1 MAEKA
6 QKTRSHTWLIISLL
20 SVVTLV
26 VVGFVFNR
34 ILEKSG
40 DIVETNPV
48 VIDAEFYNEEG
59 QKKITTDDLNS
70 AIDQNK
76 SFVLFVSYPICSE
89 ETAQFKEYV
98 REFQEKNKVSFYY
111 ITTDDIDGT
120 VVKDTI
126 KYFPTV
132 AVFEKG
138 EIKNYL
144 RFDSDEDL
152 QYYKSIEGFSK
163 WFYAN
168 VKKD

>member
-144 RFDSDEDL
+144 RFDSAEDL
-152 QYYKSIEGFSK
+152 QYSKSIEGFSK

>member
-6 QKTRSHTWLIISLL
+6 QKSRSHTWLIISLL
-20 SVVTLV
+20 SVVALV

-48 VIDAEFYNEEG
+48 VIDAEFYNEDG

-70 AIDQNK
+70 AVDQKK

-98 REFQEKNKVSFYY
+98 REFQEKNKVSFYN

>member
-1 MAEKA
+1 MAEKT
-6 QKTRSHTWLIISLL
+6 KTRSHTWLIIGLL
-20 SVVTLV
+20 SAVIVV
-26 VVGFVFNR
+26 VVGFVFSR
-34 ILEKSG
+34 VLEKSG
-40 DIVETNPV
+40 DIVENNPV
-48 VIDAEFYNEEG
+48 VIDAEFYSEEG
-59 QKKITTDDLNS
+59 QKKITADELKA
-70 AIDQNK
+70 AIDQKK

-98 REFQEKNKVSFYY
+98 REFQEKNKISFYY

-138 EIKNYL
+138 KIKNYL

>member
-1 MAEKA
+1 MTEQTK
-6 QKTRSHTWLIISLL
+6 KTRSHTWLVISLL
-20 SVVTLV
+20 SVVALV
-26 VVGFVFNR
+26 IVGFVFSR

-40 DIVETNPV
+40 DIVENNPV
-48 VIDAEFYNEEG
+48 VIDAEFYSEEG

-70 AIDQNK
+70 AIDQKK

-98 REFQEKNKVSFYY
+98 HEFQEKNKVSFYY

-138 EIKNYL
+138 EIRNYL

>member
-1 MAEKA
+1 MTEKT
-6 QKTRSHTWLIISLL
+6 QKTRSHTWLILSLL
-20 SVVTLV
+20 LAVALI
-26 VVGFVFNR
+26 VVGFVFSR
-34 ILEKSG
+34 ILEKSS

-48 VIDAEFYNEEG
+48 AINAEFYNEDG
-59 QKKITTDDLNS
+59 QKKITADGLKT
-70 AIDQNK
+70 AIDQQK

-120 VVKDTI
+120 VIKDTI